1 MTESNSNFVGH
12 EPCPACGSSDA
23 LARYDDGHGYCWS
36 CSTYD
41 AGNGEAKPTQ
51 QRRKTVSNMIS
62 YEVRA
67 LVKRGIT
74 EETCKHFSYGIG
86 EYNGKPVQVANYI
99 TDGER
104 VAQKLRF
111 ANKDFTFIGEPKDS
125 QLYGQHLW
133 RDAGKMVVITEG
145 EIDCLSVSQLQAN
158 KWPVVSVQNG
168 AQGATKSIKK
178 SLEWL
183 ERFETVVFMFDND
196 EPGIKAAKECAALLT
211 PGRAKIATLPL
222 KDANEMLVAGRGK
235 EVIDAIWGA
244 KAFRPDGIVTARD
257 LRIKLTTPIKAGLS
271 WPWSSLTTATYG
283 IRTGELYT
291 LGAGTGMGKSEV
303 FKEVAAHLIT
313 EHKQKVGVM
322 FLEETPEHSL
332 RCIAGKIDSTLYHLP
347 DVEFSQEA
355 MLKTCDAVEDMLPL
369 YDSFGYTEYEVI
381 KARMRYLAVSLGAKY
396 IVLDH
401 ITALVTGDKD
411 ADERRQLDFI
421 MTDLASMVRELDIA
435 LFLISHLSTPEGKSH
450 EEGGR
455 VMLKHFRGSRA
466 IGQWSNF
473 VFGLERDQQDEDESK
488 RHTSI
493 FRVLKDR
500 YTGRA
505 TGLTFGVKYDQ
516 ATGRLNETNDF
527 ADESTP
533 TKQDF

>member
-1 MTESNSNFVGH
+1 MTGII
-12 EPCPACGSSDA
+12 
-23 LARYDDGHGYCWS
+23 
-36 CSTYD
+36 
-41 AGNGEAKPTQ
+41 Q
-51 QRRKTVSNMIS
+51 
-62 YEVRA
+62 YEIRA
-67 LVKRGIT
+67 LTKRGIT
-74 EETCKHFSYGIG
+74 EETCKHFRYGIG
-86 EYNGKPVQVANYI
+86 EYNGKPVQIANYMV
-99 TDGER
+99 DGEP

-111 ANKDFTFIGEPKDS
+111 ANKDFTFIGDPKQS
-125 QLYGQHLW
+125 LLYGQHLW

-145 EIDCLSVSQLQAN
+145 EIDCLSVSQLQSN

-168 AQGATKSIKK
+168 AQGAAKSIKK

-183 ERFETVVFMFDND
+183 ERFDTVVFMFDSD
-196 EPGIKAAKECAALLT
+196 EPGITAAKECAALLT

-222 KDANEMLVAGRGK
+222 KDANEMLLAGRGK

-244 KAFRPDGIVTARD
+244 KAFRPDGIVTSKE
-257 LRIKLTTPIKAGLS
+257 LREKLTAPIERGLS
-271 WPWSSLTTATYG
+271 WPWPALTNATYG
-283 IRTGELYT
+283 IRTGEIYT

-303 FKEVAAHLIT
+303 WKEVAAHLIT
-313 EHKQKVGVM
+313 THGQKVGGM
-322 FLEETPEHSL
+322 FLEETPEHTL
-332 RCIAGKIDSTLYHLP
+332 RCIAGKIDSKLYHLP
-347 DVEFSQEA
+347 DVEFSQSD
-355 MLKTCDAVEDMLPL
+355 MLHTCDTLSDTLPL

-381 KARMRYLAVSLGAKY
+381 KARLRYLVVSLGCKY

-421 MTDLASMVRELDIA
+421 MTDLASTVRGLDVA

-473 VFGLERDQQDEDESK
+473 VFGIERDQQDENEK
-488 RHTSI
+488 MRHTSI
-493 FRVLKDR
+493 FRILKDR

-505 TGLTFGVKYDQ
+505 TGQTFYLKYDQ
-516 ATGRLNETNDF
+516 ATGRLQETDDF
-527 ADESTP
+527 AVEPADGE
-533 TKQDF
+533 F

>member
-1 MTESNSNFVGH
+1 MRESDSSFVGH
-12 EPCPACGSSDA
+12 RPCPSCGSSDA
-23 LARYDDGHGYCWS
+23 LAVYSDSHGHCFS
-36 CSTYD
+36 CGHYEAGAAESTQSQ
-41 AGNGEAKPTQ
+41 P
-51 QRRKTVSNMIS
+51 RRKSVSNMIS

-74 EETCKHFSYGIG
+74 EETCKHFSYGVG
-86 EYNGKPVQVANYI
+86 EYNGQTVQAANYI
-99 TDGER
+99 VDGVR

-111 ANKDFTFIGEPKDS
+111 ANKDFTFIGEPKDAL
-125 QLYGQHLW
+125 LYGQHLW

-145 EIDCLSVSQLQAN
+145 EIDALSVSQLQGN

-168 AQGATKSIKK
+168 AQGAAKSIKK
-178 SLEWL
+178 SLDWL

-196 EPGIKAAKECAALLT
+196 EHGIKAAKECAALLT
-211 PGRAKIATLPL
+211 PGRAKIAALPL

-257 LRIKLTTPIKAGLS
+257 LRDKLTRPIEVGLS
-271 WPWSSLTTATYG
+271 WPWPSLTAATYG
-283 IRTGELYT
+283 IRTGEVYT

-322 FLEETPEHSL
+322 FLEETPEHTL
-332 RCIAGKIDSTLYHLP
+332 RCIAGKIDSKLYHLP
-347 DVEFSQEA
+347 DEPFNQDD
-355 MLKTCDAVEDMLPL
+355 MLRTCDSIEDMLPL

-381 KARMRYLAVSLGAKY
+381 KARLRYIAVSLGAKY

-411 ADERRQLDFI
+411 ADERRQLDYI

-473 VFGLERDQQDEDESK
+473 VFGIERNQQDDDESM
-488 RHTSI
+488 RHTST

-505 TGLTFGVKYDQ
+505 TGLTLGLKYDQ
-516 ATGRLNETNDF
+516 TTGRLLETDDF
-527 ADESTP
+527 AVEGQPKSEE
-533 TKQDF
+533 F